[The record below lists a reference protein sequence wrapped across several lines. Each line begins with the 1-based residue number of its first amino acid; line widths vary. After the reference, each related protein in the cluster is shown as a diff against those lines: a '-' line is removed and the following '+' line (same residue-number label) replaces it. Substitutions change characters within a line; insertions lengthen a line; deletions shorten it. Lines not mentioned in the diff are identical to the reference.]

1 MLKTTLTLDKEF
13 ESLYQQMNRSETMRL
28 LLALS
33 GIGREQIDVGIMS
46 HEYFKD
52 SWDKSNIDQNANS
65 KNHGPINYGLEITK
79 PQLKLIGFYLL
90 HRYLRKE
97 LGLKRANRLIHNLI
111 SGDYYFHD
119 SSGVGIQIPYCIAIS
134 TQWIMASGIPWGQ
147 LPSVPPKRARSFISQ
162 VAEVT
167 MDLSQSFA
175 GAVAPADVLVM
186 YSYYARLE
194 KLSDKDIEND
204 LQSLV
209 HIFNKQ
215 FRPGGQSPFTNI
227 SIFDK
232 PNLEHVFGDTIFP
245 DGSRLKIHEVMRI
258 QRIFLRFFCK
268 GDPISRLPYRF
279 PIVTVNLQTDS
290 DNKVKDTDFLRFIAE
305 VSIDS
310 GCLNIHSGN
319 ESKLAM
325 CCRFTND
332 PKRMRLINADTF
344 GNGGVN
350 IGSHRVVAINIP
362 RIAYE
367 SKGNWKTFFTILEKR
382 LLDVEDLLNVHR
394 KRVLGKRV
402 REGFLPLFDHGLVTM
417 KSLFSTIGYTGMPE
431 AMDAMGVSKEEYVER
446 VTEVLMYMDS
456 FAEDASVENAFNVEE
471 IPGEG
476 ASINLWKR
484 DAVLYPDDV
493 SKHFYSNQFVPL
505 SSDMDIAD
513 RISVNG
519 QLMKYVSGGSILH
532 LNISDKIESV
542 EVMEK
547 LMRYTIESGVTHF
560 AVNYG
565 FNICENGHVVIS
577 DPTPKCKICGSTKMD
592 HLTRIVGYFVPVS
605 SWGEREDIDFKSRK
619 WLTPE
624 EDEL

>member
-1 MLKTTLTLDKEF
+1 MLKTTLTLDKDF
-13 ESLYQQMNRSETMRL
+13 ESLYRQMNRSETMRQL
-28 LLALS
+28 LSLS

-52 SWDKSNIDQNANS
+52 SWDTSNIDQNANS
-65 KNHGPINYGLEITK
+65 KNHCPINYGLETTK

-97 LGLKRANRLIHNLI
+97 LGLVRANNLI
-111 SGDYYFHD
+111 QNLVSGDYYFHD
-119 SSGVGIQIPYCIAIS
+119 SSGVGIQIPYCIAVS
-134 TQWIMASGIPWGQ
+134 TMWIMANGIPWGQ
-147 LPSVPPKRARSFISQ
+147 LPSMPPKKAKSFIGQ

-167 MDLSQSFA
+167 MDMSQNFA

-186 YSYYARLE
+186 YSYYAKNE
-194 KLSDKDIEND
+194 GLSDKDIEND

-227 SIFDK
+227 SIFDE
-232 PNLEHVFGDTIFP
+232 PNLKHLFSDTVFF
-245 DGSRLKIHEVMRI
+245 DGSKVDISEVMRI
-258 QRIFLRFFCK
+258 QRIFLHFFCK
-268 GDPISRLPYRF
+268 GDPSSGLPYRF
-279 PIVTVNLQTDS
+279 PIVTVNFQTDS
-290 DNKVKDTDFLRFIAE
+290 ENKVKDRNTLKFISQVNTA
-305 VSIDS
+305 S

-344 GNGGVN
+344 GNGGLN
-350 IGSHRVVAINIP
+350 IGSHRVVAIDIP

-367 SKGNWKTFFTILEKR
+367 ARGDWKLFFSILEEK
-382 LLDVEDLLNVHR
+382 LCDVEDLLNVHR
-394 KRVLGKRV
+394 NRVLGKRV
-402 REGFLPLFDHGLVTM
+402 REGFLPLFDAGLVVM

-431 AMDAMGVSKEEYVER
+431 AMTSMGVKPEEYVER
-446 VTEVLMYMDS
+446 VKSVLLYMDS
-456 FAEDASVENAFNVEE
+456 FAEEASVENAFNVEE

-476 ASINLWKR
+476 ASLNLWKK
-484 DAVLYPDDV
+484 DAILYPDQV
-493 SKHFYSNQFVPL
+493 SDHFYSNQFVPL

-513 RISVNG
+513 RIEING
-519 QLMKYVSGGSILH
+519 KLMKYVSGGSILH
-532 LNISDKIESV
+532 LNISDQIKSSDI
-542 EVMEK
+542 MEK

-577 DPTPKCKICGSTKMD
+577 SPTPECKVCGSTSMD

-605 SWGEREDIDFKSRK
+605 SWGGREEIDFKSRK
-619 WLTPE
+619 WLSPP